1 MSINLC
7 INKFIFS
14 DFCNIYKRFILNLL
28 LMFILIVWD
37 IFWKFENI
45 RDIFNS
51 DKGEINN
58 IELMGSMDG

>member
-1 MSINLC
+1 MCINLC
-7 INKFIFS
+7 IYKFIFS
-14 DFCNIYKRFILNLL
+14 DFWNIYKRFILNLL

-37 IFWKFENI
+37 IFWKFEKV

-51 DKGEINN
+51 DKGEINK